1 MSPKGAEASPRVT
14 DFSINQSINH
24 WVYFGNNQF
33 TETQRET
40 EKTDRKKTQKK
51 ILFVH
56 TQRWNYDPCAACNAR
71 GPRGRCPKCA
81 ALKKISS
88 QNSGLFSIL
97 FTSGWRH
104 STYPLDPLHILTEN
118 PEGYL
123 AIWGRGHRPIMC
135 FCTGRQH
142 WSFASVHRMISSHPM
157 ARLRFWVES
166 SNVNVAGLEDHY
178 WRRLRCP
185 KACPIQAW
193 DGNTCGEIEHGGIS
207 VAPVARSWEWD
218 VETEFKLA
226 LVVTPPGAKNA
237 SQVRQ
242 SGIRGRRPRSVEQP
256 ASRLP
261 VIWHRHCLQ
270 EQSKTYLF
278 KLSYCI
284 T

>member
-1 MSPKGAEASPRVT
+1 MELWPVRSVQCTGPAGTTSQMRCLKKNFIAKQWLV
-14 DFSINQSINH
+14 FYF
-24 WVYFGNNQF
+24 VYF
-33 TETQRET
+33 
-40 EKTDRKKTQKK
+40 
-51 ILFVH
+51 
-56 TQRWNYDPCAACNAR
+56 R
-71 GPRGRCPKCA
+71 G
-81 ALKKISS
+81 
-88 QNSGLFSIL
+88 
-97 FTSGWRH
+97 RH

-123 AIWGRGHRPIMC
+123 AIWGRGHRPILC